1 MEISSA
7 AIESMPCK
15 DLQAGRSE
23 VDVPTESPL
32 ELGSANEK
40 QQTSLDNFFS
50 SISSIHDRSSLD
62 YIADRIGEKVSERLK
77 ENTVLSQK
85 QATAAADTSTCTSEA
100 RNLTDF
106 LHDEQE
112 FEMIGENDMW
122 VLRCKMC
129 YSYLSN
135 PVASSALKHRPTGES
150 LATGITFSL
159 DEYSKHCQGNCAEW
173 RRLKHRMLAHL
184 SGSSKTHQNSSQYMK
199 EQA

>member
-1 MEISSA
+1 MDESSIETVQKDNCKEDKSSASPDFYVMEISSV

-23 VDVPTESPL
+23 VDVPIESPL

-62 YIADRIGEKVSERLK
+62 YIADRISEKVSERLK

-85 QATAAADTSTCTSEA
+85 QATAAADTGTRTSEA

-106 LHDEQE
+106 LHDEHE
-112 FEMIGENDMW
+112 FEMIGENYTW
-122 VLRCKMC
+122 VFRCKMC

-135 PVASSALKHRPTGES
+135 PVTSSA
-150 LATGITFSL
+150 
-159 DEYSKHCQGNCAEW
+159 
-173 RRLKHRMLAHL
+173 
-184 SGSSKTHQNSSQYMK
+184 
-199 EQA
+199 